1 MTQSEPRPIL
11 RKSQGVMDAS
21 LHALNNM
28 DIHRIFYPLAVGYA
42 GGGVKMRISAEVLGP
57 RSATRLFGAGAHEV
71 LIPCIGSLEDAAAQA
86 SRISEGPVT
95 LHVPA
100 NRVANPDHAVAVL
113 AEHGIERA
121 LVVSGNPGHGGGST
135 TLYELIPRLREHNIH
150 VSVGAYPE
158 SYFSTT
164 GARHRMRSARILR
177 AKQEAGAQRVTT
189 QVTFDRANLRT
200 WVAVLREHG
209 VDLPLQIGVS
219 APVPRT
225 TLGRVLRQARADIL
239 RYPARH
245 TLSRANLDLFYR
257 MLRSRI
263 PDPARHI
270 WQIGEMD
277 VLRPHDGFHLFT
289 YGADIQPLMRALSA
303 VNASQRLA
311 GRTLA
316 ADASVENMP

>member
-1 MTQSEPRPIL
+1 MQ
-11 RKSQGVMDAS
+11 
-21 LHALNNM
+21 
-28 DIHRIFYPLAVGYA
+28 
-42 GGGVKMRISAEVLGP
+42 ISAEVLGP
-57 RSATRLFGAGAHEV
+57 ASASRLFAAGANEV
-71 LIPCIGSLEDAAAQA
+71 LIPCIGSLEDAAERA
-86 SRISEGPVT
+86 SRVSSGPVT

-100 NRVANPDHAVAVL
+100 NRVDNPDHAVAVL
-113 AEHGIERA
+113 AEYGLHRA

-135 TLYELIPRLREHNIH
+135 TLYELIPRLRAHDIH

-164 GARHRMRSARILR
+164 GTRHRMRSARILR
-177 AKQEAGAQRVTT
+177 DKQDAGAQRIIT
-189 QVTFDRANLRT
+189 QVTFDRANLRM
-200 WVAVLREHG
+200 WVRTLRERG
-209 VDLPLQIGVS
+209 VDLPMHIGIT

-225 TLGRVLRQARADIL
+225 TLARVLRQARAEIL
-239 RYPARH
+239 QYPARH

-277 VLRPHDGFHLFT
+277 VLRAQDGFHLFT
-289 YGADIQPLMRALSA
+289 YGADVQSLIRAVGA

-311 GRTLA
+311 GRLGTTPA
-316 ADASVENMP
+316 AEPASD